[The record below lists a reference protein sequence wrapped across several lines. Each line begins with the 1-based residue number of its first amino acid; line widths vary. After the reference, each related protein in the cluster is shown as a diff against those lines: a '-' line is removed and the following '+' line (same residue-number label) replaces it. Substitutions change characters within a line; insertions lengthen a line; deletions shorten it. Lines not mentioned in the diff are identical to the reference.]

1 MNFRSDLDGD
11 IYHDNDGCQSSI
23 STPMRRLIVER
34 MERLLKYSFPPSFI
48 LNLPCE
54 VYFQEA
60 ISIYKVDFNLFID
73 LCFQDVLRK
82 LVSEDREHKYTGC
95 PQKKYLLALEGHS
108 TCKNSRN

>member
-23 STPMRRLIVER
+23 STPLHWLIVER
-34 MERLLKYSFPPSFI
+34 KDRLLKYSFPPSFI

-82 LVSEDREHKYTGC
+82 LVSEDREHKYV
-95 PQKKYLLALEGHS
+95 
-108 TCKNSRN
+108 

>member
-23 STPMRRLIVER
+23 STPLRRLIV
-34 MERLLKYSFPPSFI
+34 ERLLKYSFLPSFI

-82 LVSEDREHKYTGC
+82 LVSEDREHK
-95 PQKKYLLALEGHS
+95 
-108 TCKNSRN
+108 

>member
-23 STPMRRLIVER
+23 STPLPLRRWKVER

-60 ISIYKVDFNLFID
+60 ISIYKRDFNLFID

-82 LVSEDREHKYTGC
+82 LVSEDREHK
-95 PQKKYLLALEGHS
+95 
-108 TCKNSRN
+108 